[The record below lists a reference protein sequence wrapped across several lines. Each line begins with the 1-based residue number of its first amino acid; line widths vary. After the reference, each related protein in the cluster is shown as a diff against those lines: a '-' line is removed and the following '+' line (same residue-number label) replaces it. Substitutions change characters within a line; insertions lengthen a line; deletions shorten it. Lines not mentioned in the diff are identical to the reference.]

1 MESNKTKGIVLAV
14 VIAIVIGSGLV
25 WALTMNNNTSDTSN
39 STKQSQQ
46 SNEADMQ
53 TPGDIVAVASETSS
67 LSTLVTAVKAADLV
81 KTLQGEG
88 PFTVFA
94 PTNAAFD
101 ALPEGTLT
109 SLLKPENKEQLRSIL
124 TYHVV
129 SGKVMAAD
137 LKDGQ
142 VITTVQGNALTVT
155 LMDGKVYLTDV
166 KGNKVMVEQAD
177 VAAKNGIVHVI
188 SGVLLP
194 S

>member
-1 MESNKTKGIVLAV
+1 MENNKTTGIVVA
-14 VIAIVIGSGLV
+14 VIAAILIGSGLV
-25 WALTMNNNTSDTSN
+25 WALTMNNDTSDTSD

-46 SNEADMQ
+46 ANEVAMQ

-81 KTLQGEG
+81 ETLQGEG

-101 ALPEGTLT
+101 ALPEGTLD
-109 SLLKPENKEQLRSIL
+109 SLLKPENKEQLKSIL

-142 VITTVQGNALTVT
+142 VVMTVQGGALTVT

-166 KGNKVMVEQAD
+166 KGGKVMVEQAD
-177 VAAKNGIVHVI
+177 VAAKNGVVHVI

-194 S
+194 I